1 MSDLD
6 SCTYPSQPST
16 MRNMI
21 IEIPLEMNQIKLL
34 HSYSQIVH
42 MVGLSLLSSQQVNSL
57 KISAL
62 KVYKLFKMHFFVC
75 VCAFASPPLKC
86 HFWQLIHPSTHLRPL
101 IRAPVTRAAALAGK
115 PRLLYRSYFIQLFQ
129 RDPKAFPGQPW
140 DAISPAWPGSSWGP
154 PAGGMCP
161 ENLTRGVS
169 WKHPARCLNQL
180 IWLRSMWRSSGWTCW
195 GALPDPQDFVIPLK
209 VVDDVTMRE
218 TIETINPKMAITN
231 CKSQIL

>member
-1 MSDLD
+1 
-6 SCTYPSQPST
+6 

-21 IEIPLEMNQIKLL
+21 IEIPLEMNQMKLL
-34 HSYSQIVH
+34 QSYSQIVH

-62 KVYKLFKMHFFVC
+62 KVYKLLKMQFFCMC
-75 VCAFASPPLKC
+75 VRIRLPTLKVSFLTTNTSIYPSSSAYPCSSHAGSSLSREAQTSLPQLLPP
-86 HFWQLIHPSTHLRPL
+86 
-101 IRAPVTRAAALAGK
+101 A
-115 PRLLYRSYFIQLFQ
+115 Q

-140 DAISPAWPGSSWGP
+140 DTVSPAWPGSSWGP

-169 WKHPARCLNQL
+169 WRHPARCLNQL
-180 IWLRSMWRSSGWTCW
+180 IWLCSMWRSSGWTCW

-209 VVDDVTMRE
+209 VVNNSSFKIKT
-218 TIETINPKMAITN
+218 
-231 CKSQIL
+231 